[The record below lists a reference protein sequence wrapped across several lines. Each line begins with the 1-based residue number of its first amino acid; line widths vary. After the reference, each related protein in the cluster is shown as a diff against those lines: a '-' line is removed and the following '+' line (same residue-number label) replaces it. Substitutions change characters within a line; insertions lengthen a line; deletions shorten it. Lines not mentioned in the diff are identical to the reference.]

1 MSSFQV
7 LDENCSHYP
16 EVEAQEFREVCAEL
30 QVRESLLYTPTAQYS
45 SGLLPLSYC
54 EQVSSKSG
62 NNNIYKCILTQPS
75 PPLFL
80 EEPK

>member
-16 EVEAQEFREVCAEL
+16 EAEAQEFREVCAEV
-30 QVRESLLYTPTAQYS
+30 QARESLSYTPTAQNS

-54 EQVSSKSG
+54 EQVSSKSR
-62 NNNIYKCILTQPS
+62 NDNIYKCILAQPS